1 MLEIVNRASLWH
13 LERIPPPYGQHC
25 NVLILRKLQELPRG
39 RIVSK
44 NLLSVV
50 EELCSDCKGR
60 ALCCALMRSNKVIIC
75 YLKTNKYGYVV

>member
-1 MLEIVNRASLWH
+1 MLEIVNRANWWH
-13 LERIPPPYGQHC
+13 LERTPPPYGLYC
-25 NVLILRKLQELPRG
+25 NVLILRKLYELPRG

-60 ALCCALMRSNKVIIC
+60 ALCCAPMRSNKGKIC
-75 YLKTNKYGYVV
+75 